1 MNLVKWFRRNNKK
14 VMAVVV
20 IVIMIGFIG
29 GTALTQ
35 LLQRNTGMRDVV
47 AYLGDDTKV
56 RRADLAAAR
65 RELEI
70 LQMLRADALL
80 RMDIQGFFLGELL
93 FSDRTASAAI
103 VNSLKA
109 TIRRPES
116 QLSISDEQVNAM
128 YERLALPDVYWHCLQ
143 YEAQAAGISLDN
155 DEVARWLGQ
164 LIPELFGGASYRQV
178 VGEIMSR
185 VRLPEDQIIATFG
198 KLLAVREYANIMCSS
213 EDVTTQQIMHAASI
227 EQEGVDAGF
236 VRFDASAF
244 TEKLDDPD
252 DAKLAEQFEKYK
264 DFFAG
269 AVSDDNPYGFG
280 YKLPDRVQL
289 EYIAVKLDDVRTI
302 VEPPTQD
309 EMGDYYN
316 RNKAQFTEE
325 VEPDPNDPNSET
337 ERTKGYAEVVDT
349 IEKDLMN
356 SRILAKTEVILQ
368 QARTVT
374 ERGLQ
379 DVNDAEIAALST
391 EQFRKKLGE
400 TGDYGTVAASLSD
413 EYKIKVYTGLTGM
426 LGPIELQTD
435 EQLSRLVIRGYGNN
449 PVVLSQVVFAVDEL
463 QASVLGPF
471 DAPKPRMYG
480 NIGPVRDW
488 MTEEYGHTSGRIM
501 AIVRIVQ
508 ARKAL
513 APESIDQTYK
523 TNSFVFDP
531 NEDQTDE
538 DVYSVREKVVEDVKK
553 LIALDTAK
561 ITAEDFIAQA
571 VKNGWQIALDNVN
584 KSYKEQYEQDANDPN
599 QFRIQNSGGLRRIST
614 AALDTWAVQRQGD
627 PAGLFRLHD
636 IERNKRTADQL
647 YSLVPRDKTTTD
659 ELPLVVE
666 VKPEMSLYAIKNIS
680 VKRLWKEDYEQGK
693 VKRLSTEDYA
703 RSQSLAAVHFNPE
716 NILKRLK
723 VRWAGTDDESAD
735 ADAPEKSEA
744 AP

>member
-35 LLQRNTGMRDVV
+35 LLQRNTRMSDVV
-47 AYLGDDTKV
+47 AYLGDETKV
-56 RRADLAAAR
+56 RRSDLASAR
-65 RELEI
+65 RELEV

-93 FSDRTASAAI
+93 FSERTASAAI
-103 VNSLKA
+103 VNRLKA
-109 TIRRPES
+109 TIR
-116 QLSISDEQVNAM
+116 QGQFSISDRQVNAV
-128 YERLALPDVYWHCLQ
+128 YERVALADLYWHCLQ

-155 DEVARWLGQ
+155 DEVARDLVKI
-164 LIPELFGGASYRQV
+164 IPQLFGGASYRQV
-178 VGEIMSR
+178 IGQIMSQ
-185 VRLPEDQIIATFG
+185 VRLPEDQIIGTLG
-198 KLLAVREYANIMCSS
+198 KLLAVREYASMMCSS

-227 EQEGVDAGF
+227 EQEGVDAGY

-252 DAKLAEQFEKYK
+252 DAKLAEQFEKHK
-264 DFFAG
+264 DSFAG

-316 RNKAQFTEE
+316 RNKAQSFTEQL
-325 VEPDPNDPNSET
+325 EPDPNDPNSET
-337 ERTKGYAEVVDT
+337 ERIKGYAEVVDT

-356 SRILAKTEVILQ
+356 IRILARTEVILQ

-374 ERGLQ
+374 EKGLQ
-379 DVNDAEIAALST
+379 DVNDAEIAALSA
-391 EQFRKKLGE
+391 EQYRKKLGE
-400 TGDYGTVAASLSD
+400 TGDYGTVAANLSD

-426 LGPIELQTD
+426 LGPIELQAD
-435 EQLSRLVIRGYGNN
+435 EQLSRMVIRGYGNN

-463 QASVLGPF
+463 QASTLGPF
-471 DAPKPRMYG
+471 DAQKPRMYG

-488 MTEEYGHTSGRIM
+488 MTEEYEQTSGRIM

-513 APESIDQTYK
+513 APESIDQTYA
-523 TNSFVFDP
+523 THSLVFDP
-531 NEDQTDE
+531 NEDQSDE

-561 ITAEDFIAQA
+561 TAAEDFIAQA

-584 KSYKEQYEQDANDPN
+584 EQYREQYEQDANDPN
-599 QFRIQNSGGLRRIST
+599 QFAIQNTPGLRRIST

-627 PAGLFRLHD
+627 PAGQFLRYD
-636 IERNKRTADQL
+636 IERRKRTADQL
-647 YSLVPRDKTTTD
+647 YSLIPPEKTTTD
-659 ELPLVVE
+659 EVPLVVE
-666 VKPEMSLYAIKNIS
+666 VKPEMSFYAIKNIS
-680 VKRLWKEDYEQGK
+680 VKRLWKEDYEQDK
-693 VKRLSTEDYA
+693 VKRLSDEDYA
-703 RSQSLAAVHFNPE
+703 RSQSLGAVHFNPE
-716 NILKRLK
+716 NIWKRLN
-723 VRWAGTDDESAD
+723 VRWAGAADESA